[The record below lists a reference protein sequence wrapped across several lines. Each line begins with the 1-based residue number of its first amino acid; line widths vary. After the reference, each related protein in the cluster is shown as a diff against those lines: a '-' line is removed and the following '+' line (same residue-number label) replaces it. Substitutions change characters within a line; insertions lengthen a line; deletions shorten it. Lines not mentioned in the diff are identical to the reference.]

1 MQIKRMLSN
10 PSLGLLCR
18 TQVLIYDWLGTKGHD
33 RTERE
38 LATLLG
44 VSSQTLLRILD
55 PACDYQLHANLIY
68 RAADVFEV
76 DLGWL
81 MTGHGSKQRIPN
93 LGGWDGTIES
103 E

>member
-10 PSLGLLCR
+10 PSRGLLRR
-18 TQVLIYDWLGTKGHD
+18 TQDLIYAWLGAKGHA

-44 VSSQTLLRILD
+44 VSPQTLLRILD

-76 DLGWL
+76 DLSWL
-81 MTGHGSKQRIPN
+81 MTGHGSKQRLPKMDRVV
-93 LGGWDGTIES
+93 W
-103 E
+103 

>member
-68 RAADVFEV
+68 RAADLFEV
-76 DLGWL
+76 RLEWL
-81 MTGHGSKQRIPN
+81 LTGKGSKR
-93 LGGWDGTIES
+93 
-103 E
+103 